1 MELTVKHVTMQ
12 FRKMKSLN
20 QISCCFC
27 FFDITGIPAFHNII
41 LAFGNETI
49 ETEDIL
55 WKNKKI
61 RYNIGVRQ
69 GIKS

>member
-27 FFDITGIPAFHNII
+27 FLDITGIPALHNII